1 MFSKLPLSSKTQ
13 SILSLSSKT
22 CSWPKASSST
32 PLIITTATTTTT
44 GCGAF
49 FFLSLTGP
57 LSLSLNFAQTQTQ
70 TQAQTQ
76 IPQTPRSDRCFALSL
91 WTRSVSFSLSGSLYL
106 RPMSLPFRIPF
117 LLAPPCFLP
126 STTSHSFDLG
136 LESGSSE
143 TKIGGGGR
151 WL

>member
-13 SILSLSSKT
+13 SILSLFQNMFMAESFELY
-22 CSWPKASSST
+22 
-32 PLIITTATTTTT
+32 PLDHHHRHHHNWLW
-44 GCGAF
+44 CFF

-91 WTRSVSFSLSGSLYL
+91 WTRSVSFSLNGSLYL

-136 LESGSSE
+136 LERGSSE